1 MEWSTLNQIKS
12 QILNEERKKA
22 SNQSYVNTIWLV
34 DVKKLYEK
42 YNVNLGYKRKE
53 APPRKH
59 RPAIIL
65 DKIDEN
71 YKVIFL
77 TTSKWGGS
85 PFFDIEYCNYKACP
99 KYFDWI
105 SKSKV
110 LILSKKKGKK
120 PRRIFTIKEED
131 LHEIMTFCGVCSR
144 VYLENIKQKIL
155 GKNNV

>member
-12 QILNEERKKA
+12 QILDEERKKA
-22 SNQSYVNTIWLV
+22 SDQSYVNTIWLV

-42 YNVNLGYKRKE
+42 YNVNLGYIRKQ

-65 DKIDEN
+65 EKINEN

-77 TTSKWGGS
+77 TTSKFGGS

-99 KYFDWI
+99 KYFDWTG
-105 SKSKV
+105 KSKV
-110 LILSKKKGKK
+110 LILGKKKDKK

-131 LHEIMTFCGVCSR
+131 LHEIMTFCGVCSQ
-144 VYLENIKQKIL
+144 VYLRSIKQKIL
-155 GKNNV
+155 GK